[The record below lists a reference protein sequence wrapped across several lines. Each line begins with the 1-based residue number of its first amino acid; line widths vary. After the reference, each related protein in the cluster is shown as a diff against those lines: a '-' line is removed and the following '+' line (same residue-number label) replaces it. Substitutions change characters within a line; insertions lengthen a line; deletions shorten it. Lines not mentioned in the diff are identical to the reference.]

1 MYNRQKRVEEDKEK
15 KNILETKYR
24 VQKRKTQDMIK
35 DAITAHERKITKDIR
50 NHKGHKK
57 LWDVVNTLRGK
68 KRHTD
73 DKEEYIYD
81 DQHNKIEPNQ
91 PSKEITKFWRQIYQK
106 HENKISLEWNTEKR
120 EEYIQT
126 FYDIE
131 AIAQFQDEK
140 AHISTILQ
148 EHFDSVGRVSI
159 TGYME
164 EPEITVQDV
173 KQQIK
178 RIKEKKYPG
187 PDGMKPDILKILG
200 TDDQCTQV
208 MTCALNKIIKQEE
221 MSPNSW
227 ALSKTVMVPKKKK
240 PTIRDLRPIALTNAT
255 YKLFMGILKTKV
267 EHHIRQIQQES
278 EVQAGF
284 TKNRR
289 LADNL
294 YILDYCI
301 KESFKKKKPLYV
313 IAIDFS
319 KAFDSIKRDTLIQV
333 LKKYSIHPKI
343 IDIIAH
349 IYEKDKTQVYFNN
362 THQADIDVTSGIR
375 QGCNGSSNLFLLVT
389 YLIIEKMYDC
399 LNGVNT
405 NICKIVALF
414 FADDGIIM
422 MQSLQEA
429 RESIKV
435 LTGISQKCGLSIN
448 KRKSSILIYNN
459 KDQPS
464 HIEDI
469 PVTSSFVY
477 LGVTIQNKRD
487 CYKLHRIECMNKA
500 KKYSNLMPAVIARSC
515 NKLLIGKTYWKSAAL
530 PSILHGTE
538 VIFLS
543 KKYITDLQVEENKA
557 LRYTVNAR
565 KATAISALQ
574 GEIGS
579 SLQISRDMKSKIFYI
594 KHILLHNNLPKEIF
608 LHQFEEK
615 QPSKWIKQIKIYMQD
630 LNINLHAIEHYNPA
644 KIKKLVKSWD
654 DSLWRKDMHDKSTMS
669 IYRKFNNN
677 NIYLKSNIQCT

>member
-1 MYNRQKRVEEDKEK
+1 MNV
-15 KNILETKYR
+15 
-24 VQKRKTQDMIK
+24 
-35 DAITAHERKITKDIR
+35 
-50 NHKGHKK
+50 
-57 LWDVVNTLRGK
+57 
-68 KRHTD
+68 
-73 DKEEYIYD
+73 
-81 DQHNKIEPNQ
+81 
-91 PSKEITKFWRQIYQK
+91 KFWRQIYQK

-131 AIAQFQDEK
+131 AIAQFKDEK

-148 EHFDSVGRVSI
+148 EHFDSLGRVSI

-178 RIKEKKYPG
+178 RIKEKKSPG

-200 TDDQCTQV
+200 TGDQCTQV
-208 MTCALNKIIKQEE
+208 LICALNKIIKQEE

-333 LKKYSIHPKI
+333 LKKYSMHPKI

-362 THQADIDVTSGIR
+362 THQEDIDVTSGIR

-405 NICKIVALF
+405 NICK
-414 FADDGIIM
+414 
-422 MQSLQEA
+422 
-429 RESIKV
+429 
-435 LTGISQKCGLSIN
+435 
-448 KRKSSILIYNN
+448 
-459 KDQPS
+459 
-464 HIEDI
+464 
-469 PVTSSFVY
+469 
-477 LGVTIQNKRD
+477 
-487 CYKLHRIECMNKA
+487 
-500 KKYSNLMPAVIARSC
+500 
-515 NKLLIGKTYWKSAAL
+515 
-530 PSILHGTE
+530 
-538 VIFLS
+538 
-543 KKYITDLQVEENKA
+543 
-557 LRYTVNAR
+557 
-565 KATAISALQ
+565 
-574 GEIGS
+574 
-579 SLQISRDMKSKIFYI
+579 
-594 KHILLHNNLPKEIF
+594 
-608 LHQFEEK
+608 
-615 QPSKWIKQIKIYMQD
+615 
-630 LNINLHAIEHYNPA
+630 
-644 KIKKLVKSWD
+644 
-654 DSLWRKDMHDKSTMS
+654 
-669 IYRKFNNN
+669 
-677 NIYLKSNIQCT
+677 